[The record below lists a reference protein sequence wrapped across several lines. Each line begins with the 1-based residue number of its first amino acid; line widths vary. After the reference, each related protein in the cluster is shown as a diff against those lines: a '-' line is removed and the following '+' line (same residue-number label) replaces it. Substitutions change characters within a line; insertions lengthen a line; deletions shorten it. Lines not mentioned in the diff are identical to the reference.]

1 MSLVILADSQV
12 ERVWRNV
19 RLNRELLR
27 TATYAPVKR
36 LSQLHEGVKVLT
48 AQVIVKRFSSWSVAV
63 IDLFVTNF
71 FSGILIFK
79 PFT

>member
-27 TATYAPVKR
+27 TAMYAPVKR

-48 AQVIVKRFSSWSVAV
+48 SQVIVKDHHVVLQLW
-63 IDLFVTNF
+63 
-71 FSGILIFK
+71 IFC
-79 PFT
+79 